1 MPIYEYQCSACGAHH
16 ETIQKMSE
24 GPLKKCPAC
33 GKLRLK
39 RLISAPVFRLKG
51 GGWYETDFK
60 SDAEG
65 KRNLHAE
72 EKGAK
77 TEASD
82 APVVAP
88 KDGAAD
94 ATPKAEAKGEAKG
107 DGKGEATAA
116 AAATPKADSGKGE
129 RKEPPKAAKP
139 ATRRSTARRPRP
151 SGKSRRR

>member
-24 GPLKKCPAC
+24 APLRKCPAC

-60 SDAEG
+60 SDAES

-77 TEASD
+77 PEATD
-82 APVVAP
+82 KPAAAA
-88 KDGAAD
+88 KDGASE
-94 ATPKAEAKGEAKG
+94 ATPKADAKGEAKGEAKAAPA
-107 DGKGEATAA
+107 EA
-116 AAATPKADSGKGE
+116 PKADSGKGE
-129 RKEPPKAAKP
+129 RKEPAKAAKP

-151 SGKSRRR
+151 SGNSRRLR